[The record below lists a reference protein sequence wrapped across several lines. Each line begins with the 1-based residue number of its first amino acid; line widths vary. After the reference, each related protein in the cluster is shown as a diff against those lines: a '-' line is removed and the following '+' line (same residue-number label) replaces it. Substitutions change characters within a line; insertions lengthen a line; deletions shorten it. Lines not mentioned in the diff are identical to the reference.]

1 MFECIIMLS
10 MVYVLSQD
18 KLLNNNQNFHK
29 FIIVIKSKIS
39 NIYHIPTKFYMS

>member
-18 KLLNNNQNFHK
+18 KLLNNNQNLR
-29 FIIVIKSKIS
+29 KI
-39 NIYHIPTKFYMS
+39 YYCY